1 MATKTKKKYTYLTKA
16 VQMPDGTRK
25 YFRAKTQEEL
35 DEKVLKAQI
44 LVNAGVDIC
53 SEETFGHFAQILIAI
68 RYARTSISFPQLA
81 AIGFGTS
88 CPCRFRPSWPASRT
102 RAIPCSQRF

>member
-1 MATKTKKKYTYLTKA
+1 MAKKTQKTKKSYEYFTKA
-16 VQMPDGTRK
+16 VQLPDGTRK

-53 SEETFGHFAQILIAI
+53 SEETFAHF
-68 RYARTSISFPQLA
+68 
-81 AIGFGTS
+81 
-88 CPCRFRPSWPASRT
+88 
-102 RAIPCSQRF
+102 SQM